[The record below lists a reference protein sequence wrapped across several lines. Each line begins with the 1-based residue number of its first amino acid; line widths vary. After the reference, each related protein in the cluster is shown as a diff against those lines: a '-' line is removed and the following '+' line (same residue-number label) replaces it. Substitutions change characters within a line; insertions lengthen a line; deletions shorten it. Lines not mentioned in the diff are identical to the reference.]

1 MCPWPVEGFAEWDRL
16 GDPSAPPEPGR
27 GDSCCCEE
35 TPSAEGTSPPRA
47 AWDVEGLD
55 WAMASA
61 ALIARSL
68 LSRGFFCIGVVSDSL
83 SFWMVSDTREHL
95 SKFLSD

>member
-1 MCPWPVEGFAEWDRL
+1 MMCPWPVEGFAEWDRL

-47 AWDVEGLD
+47 AWDVKGLD
-55 WAMASA
+55 WAMASVVANVQPEVVALTLNGWRCSA
-61 ALIARSL
+61 AQ
-68 LSRGFFCIGVVSDSL
+68 
-83 SFWMVSDTREHL
+83 
-95 SKFLSD
+95 

>member
-1 MCPWPVEGFAEWDRL
+1 MGPPGRPL
-16 GDPSAPPEPGR
+16 APPGTRPRRLLLLR
-27 GDSCCCEE
+27 GD
-35 TPSAEGTSPPRA
+35 AQRGGTSPPRA